1 MDFLLKTLE
10 SEDKETFAWISR
22 EEAIPT
28 PPVTAHINGMFYRL
42 SNFSSADKKCLV
54 CNVASYKEAL
64 ELSIKLYKGKIT
76 LPELGRIYRIC
87 SGFGILP
94 ESLEVFKAHGI
105 KGDRSFNTLSKL
117 SAFPETLLK
126 YMEGKDVPLKTA
138 GLLASLKENGLAF
151 SASYVEKVNPS
162 LQNFK
167 GFVENLADFRDMPL
181 PCVYSGTFPFP
192 ERKSPERLEIEN
204 ALEKITEKAAP
215 LKIYSTDNFET
226 GKICFLL
233 EASGFESF
241 ERGLKKLENLAAEI
255 EDFFIILDKYDL
267 R

>member
-10 SEDKETFAWISR
+10 TEDKKTFAWISR

-28 PPVTAHINGMFYRL
+28 PPVTADINGMSYRL

-54 CNVASYKEAL
+54 CNAASYKEAL
-64 ELSIKLYKGKIT
+64 ELSIKLHNGKIS

-87 SGFGILP
+87 SGLGILP
-94 ESLEVFKAHGI
+94 KSLEIFKAYGI
-105 KGDRSFNTLSKL
+105 KGDRSFDTLSKL
-117 SAFPETLLK
+117 SVFPETLLK
-126 YMEGKDVPLKTA
+126 YMEEKDVPLKTA
-138 GLLASLKENGLAF
+138 GLLISLKENGLALA
-151 SASYVEKVNPS
+151 ASYAEKANPS

-167 GFVENLADFRDMPL
+167 GFVENLADFRDMHL
-181 PCVYSGTFPFP
+181 PCVYSGMFSFP

-204 ALEKITEKAAP
+204 ALAKIAGKAAP

-241 ERGLKKLENLAAEI
+241 KRDLKKLENLAAEI
-255 EDFFIILDKYDL
+255 AGFFIILDKYDL